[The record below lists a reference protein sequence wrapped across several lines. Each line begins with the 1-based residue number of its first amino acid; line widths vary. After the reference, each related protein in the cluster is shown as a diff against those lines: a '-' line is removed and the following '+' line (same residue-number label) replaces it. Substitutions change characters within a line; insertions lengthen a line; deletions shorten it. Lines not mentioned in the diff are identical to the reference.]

1 MHAGGQGFESLIL
14 HHFYAQNQ
22 GITLPVAK
30 SGNVKYDVIHESHR
44 KIKYADVVELADTPD
59 LGSGAA
65 GVQVRVLS
73 SAPYKNRWDTPSV
86 FVLVWF
92 VELQDSNLKRRAC

>member
-14 HHFYAQNQ
+14 HHFYAQNS
-22 GITLPVAK
+22 GGYAPEPK
-30 SGNVKYDVIHESHR
+30 SGALNQ
-44 KIKYADVVELADTPD
+44 YADVVELADTPD

-73 SAPYKNRWDTPSV
+73 
-86 FVLVWF
+86 
-92 VELQDSNLKRRAC
+92 LQRLQRIDRLLNVQDFIF